1 MTGDRH
7 RNVTLIGM
15 MGVGKTTIGRHV
27 ARRLGRAFVDT
38 DRIIQVETGRSIAD
52 IFEQDGQEAF
62 RDLEQVVIARVAAVP
77 RQIIAVGGG
86 AVLRPA
92 NVEALHAGGDIVL
105 LDAPVSL
112 LATRVRRGQAS
123 GGRPLLGGDAASAG
137 GDVVDA
143 VERLTALWA
152 ERADRYAAACDHR
165 VDSGHR
171 PPRAVADEIV
181 TWVRARDARART

>member
-1 MTGDRH
+1 MTGDHR
-7 RNVTLIGM
+7 RNVTLMGM

-27 ARRLGRAFVDT
+27 ARRLGRPFVDT
-38 DRIIQVETGRSIAD
+38 DRIIQVETGCTISE
-52 IFEQDGQEAF
+52 IFERDGQEAF
-62 RDLEQVVIARVAAVP
+62 RDLEQVVIARVAAVS

-86 AVLRPA
+86 AVLRAA
-92 NVEALHAGGDIVL
+92 NVEALRANGDIVL

-112 LATRVRRGQAS
+112 LAERVRRGQAR
-123 GGRPLLGGDAASAG
+123 GGRPLLDDAAVAQDG
-137 GDVVDA
+137 VVDA

-152 ERADRYAAACDHR
+152 DRADRYAAACNHR

-181 TWVRARDARART
+181 AWVRARDEGVRA